1 MMTMVN
7 NHSFILQE
15 QHLKR
20 YAQENEVTSLVKSID
35 SRPCFFLNLDMCD
48 QSYFSSCSSM
58 MIFHVFV
65 TVTTFI
71 VGSFYTL
78 LSFSYLSLLYFNVLD
93 SYYNRSCIQY
103 HRQ

>member
-35 SRPCFFLNLDMCD
+35 SRPCFFLNLDMC
-48 QSYFSSCSSM
+48 M
-58 MIFHVFV
+58 TNPIFHLVP
-65 TVTTFI
+65 
-71 VGSFYTL
+71 L
-78 LSFSYLSLLYFNVLD
+78 
-93 SYYNRSCIQY
+93 
-103 HRQ
+103 